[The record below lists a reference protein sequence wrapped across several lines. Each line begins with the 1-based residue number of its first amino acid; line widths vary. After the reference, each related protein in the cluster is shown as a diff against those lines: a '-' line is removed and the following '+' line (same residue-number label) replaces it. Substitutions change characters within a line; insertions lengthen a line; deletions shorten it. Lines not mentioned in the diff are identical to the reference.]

1 MKLHRSWFLPRNLD
15 TLGTLVRQLEVVE
28 QMLGTV
34 SAWIEGA
41 ESDAS
46 VTELRRLTKEE
57 HELRRQLNL
66 EVRQS
71 FSTPLESE
79 DLFEFGEALGEI
91 AECIY
96 ALVREADLSHT
107 GPDAC
112 LRAIVE
118 ANLDA
123 FQPLASAV
131 RMLPH
136 GRAATKADESLQRL
150 AVAEHCY
157 RAAIADLEFET
168 DLRHELRRRELY
180 RRSELLGAATQ
191 ALARRVWYAVFKTE

>member
-1 MKLHRSWFLPRNLD
+1 MKRIRAWFLPRNLD

-28 QMLGTV
+28 QMLGTL
-34 SAWIEGA
+34 SSWIEGA
-41 ESDAS
+41 ESEAS
-46 VTELRRLTKEE
+46 VIELRRLAKVE
-57 HELRRQLNL
+57 HDLRRQLNT

-71 FSTPLESE
+71 FSTPLEAE

-91 AECIY
+91 AESIY

-112 LRAIVE
+112 LRAIV
-118 ANLDA
+118 DA
-123 FQPLASAV
+123 IGAAFTPLSSAI

-136 GRAATKADESLQRL
+136 GRAATMADQSLQL
-150 AVAEHCY
+150 LTVAEHCY
-157 RAAIADLEFET
+157 RGAIADLEYEE
-168 DLRHELRRRELY
+168 DLRRELRRRELY
-180 RRSELLGAATQ
+180 RRSEHLGAATQ

>member
-1 MKLHRSWFLPRNLD
+1 MKFRRAWFLPRNLD

-28 QMLGTV
+28 KMLGIL

-41 ESDAS
+41 EADAS
-46 VTELRRLTKEE
+46 VVELRHLAKEE
-57 HELRRQLNL
+57 HELRRQLNT

-91 AECIY
+91 AESIY

-112 LRAIVE
+112 LRAIVD
-118 ANLDA
+118 AIVDA
-123 FQPLASAV
+123 FKPLATAV

-136 GRAATKADESLQRL
+136 GRAATKADESLQL
-150 AVAEHCY
+150 LVVAEHCY

-180 RRSELLGAATQ
+180 RRSEHLGAAVQ